1 MVDTNRQKDGNNTFE
16 QFDENHDFDQ
26 IDGNYT
32 LENYMEKGGSVGPL
46 ECKFFSTLHGS
57 LWLGKDKGS
66 IMESAESGGTIH
78 LDLHRMDTLVT
89 IR

>member
-1 MVDTNRQKDGNNTFE
+1 MFPNTDMYRLTDNTFE

-32 LENYMEKGGSVGPL
+32 LEKGGSVGHL